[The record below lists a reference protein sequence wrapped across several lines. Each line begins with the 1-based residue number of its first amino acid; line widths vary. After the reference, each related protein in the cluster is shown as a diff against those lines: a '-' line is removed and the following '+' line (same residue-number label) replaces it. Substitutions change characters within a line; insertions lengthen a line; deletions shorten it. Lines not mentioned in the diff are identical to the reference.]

1 MEFMMKIH
9 MMVATLALTLG
20 GAALAQ
26 TSTPR
31 IHQRETRQDQRI
43 EQGTASGA
51 LTQQEADRL
60 TNSQARVDNAQT
72 QAQADGKVTRRER
85 ARLHHMQNKQSR
97 HIKRQKHDRQ
107 TTTPAG

>member
-1 MEFMMKIH
+1 MKIH
-9 MMVATLALTLG
+9 MMAATLALTLAS
-20 GAALAQ
+20 AAFAQ
-26 TSTPR
+26 TNTPR
-31 IHQRETRQDQRI
+31 IDQRETRQEQRI

-51 LTQQEADRL
+51 LTQQETDRL
-60 TNSQARVDNAQT
+60 NNGQTRVDNAQT